1 MPDGRRVLTCSQ
13 NGEFTLWNAASF
25 NFETILQAHNNPVR
39 TATMSHSA
47 NWLISADDS
56 GQIKYWQ
63 MNFNN
68 LKQTQAHGEPIRG
81 VSFSPTDLKF
91 ATCADDATIKIF
103 DFARAKAE
111 TTLNGHGGDVRCVQ
125 WHDTKSV
132 VASGGYSR

>member
-1 MPDGRRVLTCSQ
+1 MLLTQTVIFMPDGRRVLTCSQ

-39 TATMSHSA
+39 TATVSHSE

-68 LKQTQAHGEPIRG
+68 LKQTHSARG
-81 VSFSPTDLKF
+81 NRF
-91 ATCADDATIKIF
+91 
-103 DFARAKAE
+103 E
-111 TTLNGHGGDVRCVQ
+111 G
-125 WHDTKSV
+125 
-132 VASGGYSR
+132 